1 MKGDLVKYWGYNELF
16 EAIKED
22 YNDFLSLNRGYREA
36 IARLVDEYWN
46 LGEIEDVVRDAA
58 IGEILI
64 THDKVF
70 VGTVERITKCLSMF
84 KPLDAEEELTKE
96 EIADLSNRIKKV
108 LVGLKK
114 VEIDYNPYAG

>member
-1 MKGDLVKYWGYNELF
+1 MEGDLVEYWGYNELF

-70 VGTVERITKCLSMF
+70 VGTAERITKCLNMSN
-84 KPLDAEEELTKE
+84 PLDAEEELTKE

-108 LVGLKK
+108 LEGLKK
-114 VEIDYNPYAG
+114 VKIDYNPYAG

>member
-1 MKGDLVKYWGYNELF
+1 MEGDLVKYWGYNELF

-22 YNDFLSLNRGYREA
+22 YNDFFSLNRGYRDA
-36 IARLVDEYWN
+36 IARIVDEYWN
-46 LGEIEDVVRDAA
+46 LGEIEDVVRDTA

-70 VGTVERITKCLSMF
+70 VGTVERITRCLSMF
-84 KPLDAEEELTKE
+84 NSLDAEEELTKE

-108 LVGLKK
+108 LEGLKK

>member
-1 MKGDLVKYWGYNELF
+1 MEGDLVKYWGYNELF

-22 YNDFLSLNRGYREA
+22 YNDFFSLNRGYRDA
-36 IARLVDEYWN
+36 IARIVDEYWN
-46 LGEIEDVVRDAA
+46 LGEIEDVVRDTA

-70 VGTVERITKCLSMF
+70 VGTVERITRCLSMF
-84 KPLDAEEELTKE
+84 NSLDAEEELIKE

-108 LVGLKK
+108 LEGLKK

>member
-1 MKGDLVKYWGYNELF
+1 MEGDLVKYWGYNELF

-22 YNDFLSLNRGYREA
+22 YNDFFSLNRGYRDA

-46 LGEIEDVVRDAA
+46 LGEIEDVVRDTA

-70 VGTVERITKCLSMF
+70 VGTVERITRCLSMF
-84 KPLDAEEELTKE
+84 NSLDAEEELTKE

-108 LVGLKK
+108 LEGLKK

>member
-1 MKGDLVKYWGYNELF
+1 MKYWGYNELF

-22 YNDFLSLNRGYREA
+22 YSDFLSLNRGYREA

-84 KPLDAEEELTKE
+84 NPLDAEEELTKE
-96 EIADLSNRIKKV
+96 EIADLSNKIKKV
-108 LVGLKK
+108 LEGLKK
-114 VEIDYNPYAG
+114 VEIDYHPYAG

>member
-1 MKGDLVKYWGYNELF
+1 MKYWGYNELF

>member
-1 MKGDLVKYWGYNELF
+1 MEGDLVKYWGYNELF

>member
-1 MKGDLVKYWGYNELF
+1 MEGDLVKYWGYNELF

-22 YNDFLSLNRGYREA
+22 YNDFFSLNRGYRDA

-46 LGEIEDVVRDAA
+46 LGEIEDVVRDTA

-64 THDKVF
+64 THGKVF
-70 VGTVERITKCLSMF
+70 VGTVERITRCLSMF
-84 KPLDAEEELTKE
+84 NPLDAEEELTKE

-108 LVGLKK
+108 LEGLKK

>member
-1 MKGDLVKYWGYNELF
+1 MEGDLVKYWGYNELF

-22 YNDFLSLNRGYREA
+22 YNDFFSLNRGYRDA

-46 LGEIEDVVRDAA
+46 LGEIEDVVRDTA

-64 THDKVF
+64 THGKVF
-70 VGTVERITKCLSMF
+70 VGTVERITRCLSMF
-84 KPLDAEEELTKE
+84 NPLDAEEELTKE
-96 EIADLSNRIKKV
+96 EIANLSNRIKKV
-108 LVGLKK
+108 LEGLKK